1 MSQYFPKPYGY
12 SSGTINTELDL
23 CEYAAKDYLKVATG
37 VDTSNLT
44 PKFNI
49 ASLKVKVDKID
60 IDKLK
65 TVLADLCK
73 LSNVVDN
80 NFVLKT
86 V

>member
-1 MSQYFPKPYGY
+1 MSLYFPKPYEY

-23 CEYAAKDYLKVATG
+23 CEYVAKGYLKGATG

-73 LSNVVDN
+73 LSNVVNN
-80 NFVLKT
+80 NFVLRT

>member
-1 MSQYFPKPYGY
+1 MSQYFPIPYGY
-12 SSGTINTELDL
+12 SSRTINTELDL
-23 CEYAAKDYLKVATG
+23 CEYVAKGYLKGATS
-37 VDTSNLT
+37 VDASNLT
-44 PKFNI
+44 PKFNL

-65 TVLADLCK
+65 TVLAELCK

-80 NFVLKT
+80 NFVWKT

>member
-1 MSQYFPKPYGY
+1 MSQYFPIPYEY
-12 SSGTINTELDL
+12 SSRTINTELGL
-23 CEYAAKDYLKVATG
+23 CEYVVKGYLKGATG

-44 PKFNI
+44 PKFNL

-80 NFVLKT
+80 NFVWKT